1 MSIFTPL
8 MERQKKYVIPAA
20 WLVLAGLS
28 SIMVI
33 FNQPAHIHGVL
44 DDPNVKQAVQFL
56 PANISDEVFQVYV
69 LMLRYFCLGF
79 CWLAVVVI
87 ITHPVDGFSPL
98 ITAAALWCIPLAF
111 SLAGDLNGAAYPSPW
126 ESILKYTAVII
137 SVLGIACFPL
147 SLHLYPDGKFTPGWM
162 KYLVLL
168 CAGLVGVTI
177 LASIIQSSFFD
188 DWGWQAMVLVLLIAL
203 SSGAVSQ
210 AIRYLREPDPSIR
223 RILLPML
230 VFSIVLTAS
239 IFLSVSGIGFKSALG
254 AMIELH
260 IQSIIPGAFAL
271 VILYAIRHDRLW
283 GIQWSTR
290 PAILVPAA
298 AVLLSLLAVW
308 ISIPILHQGR
318 LPVQQEVVV
327 SSLPSEPIIPIIFDT
342 DLAQDDYIALLYLL
356 QHPAVEL
363 KAITVAGT
371 GEAHCTPGVS
381 NVLSVLDQVQAPAI
395 PVSCGREIPLA
406 GNHEFPAAWR
416 AGVDAFFGIKLVTSH
431 RQPATL
437 PASDLIAGILQDS
450 TKPVTIVAVGPLT
463 NLGDLF
469 QDHPESIS
477 KIADIYIMGGAVSTA
492 GNVWL
497 ENTKYATAEWN
508 IYIDP
513 HAANLVL
520 QSGVPITLVPLDAT
534 NFVPVERSF
543 KRRLANEAATPSAR
557 LADQLLATLSPEAG
571 PYYFWDSMAAAIST
585 DRSLGNIWEGP
596 IKVVEEGPEIGR
608 TRLDANGA
616 QIRYARGADRGRFEG
631 LLLGVL
637 NLP

>member
-1 MSIFTPL
+1 
-8 MERQKKYVIPAA
+8 MERQRKYVIPAA

-28 SIMVI
+28 FIMVI

-44 DDPNVKQAVQFL
+44 DEPNVKQAVQFL
-56 PANISDEVFQVYV
+56 PANISVEAFQVYV
-69 LMLRYFCLGF
+69 LMLRYLCLGL
-79 CWLAVVVI
+79 CWLAAGVI

-98 ITAAALWCIPLAF
+98 IIAAALWCIPLAF
-111 SLAGDLNGAAYPSPW
+111 GLAGDLNGAAYPSPW

-147 SLHLYPDGKFTPGWM
+147 SLHLYPDGKFYPGWM
-162 KYLVLL
+162 KYLILL

-177 LASIIQSSFFD
+177 LASIFQSSFFD

-239 IFLSVSGIGFKSALG
+239 IFLSVSGIGFKSPLG
-254 AMIELH
+254 AMIEMH

-290 PAILVPAA
+290 PAILVAAA

-308 ISIPILHQGR
+308 VSIPILRQGR
-318 LPVQQEVVV
+318 LAVEQEVVV
-327 SSLPSEPIIPIIFDT
+327 SSVPSEPIIPLIFDT

-363 KAITVAGT
+363 KAITVSGT

-381 NVLSVLDQVQAPAI
+381 NVLSVLEQVQAPAI
-395 PVSCGREIPLA
+395 PISCGRETPLE
-406 GNHEFPAAWR
+406 GSHEFPAAWR
-416 AGVDAFFGIKLVTSH
+416 AGVDAFFGIQLAASQ

-437 PASDLIAGILQDS
+437 PASDLIESILRDS
-450 TKPVTIVAVGPLT
+450 SEPVTIVAVGPLT
-463 NLGDLF
+463 NLGELL
-469 QDHPESIS
+469 QDHPEAIG
-477 KIADIYIMGGAVSTA
+477 KIANIYIMGGAVSTA

-497 ENTKYATAEWN
+497 KDTKYSQAEWN

-513 HAANLVL
+513 HAANLVF
-520 QSGVPITLVPLDAT
+520 QSGVPITLVPLDVT

-543 KRRLANEAATPSAR
+543 KRRLANAAITPAAHLTS
-557 LADQLLATLSPEAG
+557 QLLDTLSPSAG
-571 PYYFWDSMAAAIST
+571 PFFFWDSLAAAIST
-585 DRSLGNIWEGP
+585 DRSLGSFWEGP
-596 IKVVEEGPEIGR
+596 IKVVEEGPEVGR
-608 TRLDANGA
+608 TRLDTNGA
-616 QIRYARGADRGRFEG
+616 QIRYARGVNRAHFEG
-631 LLLGVL
+631 LLVKVL